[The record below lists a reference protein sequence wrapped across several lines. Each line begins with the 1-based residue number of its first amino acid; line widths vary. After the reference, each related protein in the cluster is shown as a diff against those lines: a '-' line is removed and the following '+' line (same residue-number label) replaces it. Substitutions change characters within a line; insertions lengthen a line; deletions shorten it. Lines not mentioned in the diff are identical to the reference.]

1 MSNEKGFMLI
11 DGLLAMLC
19 FSVIAVILVPAVLT
33 IQIAAKEAQAQLE
46 LHRTLY
52 IELHSYDDREAFISQ
67 TENWTVEGGRICGK
81 ASARC
86 IEINK

>member
-19 FSVIAVILVPAVLT
+19 LSIIAVTLVPAVTT
-33 IQIAAKEAQAQLE
+33 IQTAAEEAQIQLE

-52 IELHSYDDREAFISQ
+52 IELLSYDDREAFISQ
-67 TENWTVEGGRICGK
+67 TENWVVEGGRICGK
-81 ASARC
+81 ASGEC
-86 IEINK
+86 IKIKK